1 MSGLRTT
8 LFGVSFET
16 SYFIVDGL
24 EHWWLSNKD
33 QYRLINQLVINLD
46 NGPHN
51 SSHRTRFMKRLTEF
65 ADKND
70 LEVVPAFYPSYH
82 SKYNRIERC
91 WGILESH

>member
-1 MSGLRTT
+1 MSGLLTT

-16 SYFIVDGL
+16 CDFIVDGL

-51 SSHRTRFMKRLTEF
+51 SGHRERFMKRLTEF
-65 ADKND
+65 ADKNG
-70 LEVVPAFYPSYH
+70 LEVVLACH
-82 SKYNRIERC
+82 SKYNPIERC

>member
-1 MSGLRTT
+1 
-8 LFGVSFET
+8 
-16 SYFIVDGL
+16 
-24 EHWWLSNKD
+24 
-33 QYRLINQLVINLD
+33 
-46 NGPHN
+46 
-51 SSHRTRFMKRLTEF
+51 MKRLTEF